1 MNAAAPADKQ
11 EPHPVAASHIS
22 IEARV
27 SDIVRIGVI
36 AAFTYWSAQ
45 LIAPFA
51 LIVIWAA
58 IMTVALYP
66 LFNLLTKLLGG
77 RQFLSASALVA
88 ACLIVIISPLALAA
102 VNFVDTLQTFFSDAV
117 GFHIPRAPERLNEV
131 PIVGTK
137 LYSAWNEAAT
147 NVAAAILS
155 FKQPLREA
163 GGVILGRVL
172 SIGGGILSFIVS
184 VILCGVFLTMAP
196 RLASGIQILASR
208 IAGERGV
215 GFAKLAGTTVRN
227 VSRGVIGVALL
238 QAILCGLIFM
248 AFGVPVR
255 GALTYG
261 VFILCLIQIGP
272 ALILLPLLVWIW
284 FSWPFNVSALFTAII
299 VPVMLVDNILKPILI
314 SRGLSTP
321 MPVILVGVIGGT
333 LTHGL
338 VGLFIGPIVL
348 GVFYDLIVAWAW
360 PQPPVSQ
367 PSTSIIKSADE
378 IGSENLPGS

>member
-1 MNAAAPADKQ
+1 MNTAAPADKQ

-51 LIVIWAA
+51 LIIIWAA

-77 RQFLSASALVA
+77 RQFLSAFTLVA

-102 VNFVDTLQTFFSDAV
+102 VNFVDTLQTLFTDAV
-117 GFHIPRAPERLNEV
+117 GFSIPKAPERLNEV
-131 PIVGTK
+131 PIVGAK

-147 NVAAAILS
+147 NVAAAIVS
-155 FKQPLREA
+155 FQQPLREA
-163 GGVILGRVL
+163 GELILGRVL
-172 SIGGGILSFIVS
+172 SIGGGILSFIIS

-196 RLASGIQILASR
+196 RLASGIQIVANR

-215 GFAKLAGTTVRN
+215 RFAKLAGTTVRN

-248 AFGVPVR
+248 AFGVPAR

-284 FSWPFNVSALFTAII
+284 FSWPFNVAALFTAII

-333 LTHGL
+333 ITHGL

-360 PQPPVSQ
+360 PQPSVSQ
-367 PSTSIIKSADE
+367 SSPSFENSPEE
-378 IGSENLPGS
+378 ISSGKLPES

>member
-1 MNAAAPADKQ
+1 MNTAAPADKQ

-27 SDIVRIGVI
+27 SDIVRIGII

-51 LIVIWAA
+51 LIIIWAA

-66 LFNLLTKLLGG
+66 LFDLLTKLLGG
-77 RQFLSASALVA
+77 RQFLAAFTLVA
-88 ACLIVIISPLALAA
+88 ACLLVIISPLALAA
-102 VNFVDTLQTFFSDAV
+102 VNFVDTLQTLFTDAV
-117 GFHIPRAPERLNEV
+117 GFSIPKAPERLNEV
-131 PIVGTK
+131 PIVGAK

-147 NVAAAILS
+147 NVAAAIVS
-155 FKQPLREA
+155 FQQPLREA
-163 GGVILGRVL
+163 GGLILGRVL
-172 SIGGGILSFIVS
+172 SIGGGILSFIIS

-196 RLASGIQILASR
+196 RLASGIQIVANR

-215 GFAKLAGTTVRN
+215 RFAKLAGTTVRN

-248 AFGVPVR
+248 AFGVPAR

-284 FSWPFNVSALFTAII
+284 FSWPFNVAALFTAII

-333 LTHGL
+333 ITHGL

-360 PQPPVSQ
+360 PQPSVSQ
-367 PSTSIIKSADE
+367 SSPSFENSPEE
-378 IGSENLPGS
+378 IGSGKLPES

>member
-1 MNAAAPADKQ
+1 MNTATPADKQ
-11 EPHPVAASHIS
+11 EPRPLAASHIS

-27 SDIVRIGVI
+27 SDLVRIGII

-45 LIAPFA
+45 LVAPFA
-51 LIVIWAA
+51 LIIIWAA
-58 IMTVALYP
+58 IMTVALHP
-66 LFNLLTKLLGG
+66 LFDFLTRLLGG
-77 RQFLSASALVA
+77 RKLLAAFTLVA
-88 ACLIVIISPLALAA
+88 TCLLVIISPLALAA
-102 VNFVDTLQTFFSDAV
+102 ANFVDTLQKVFADNV
-117 GFHIPRAPERLNEV
+117 GVSLPEAPERLNEI
-131 PIVGTK
+131 PIVGAT
-137 LYSAWNEAAT
+137 LYSAWNEATT
-147 NVAAAILS
+147 NVAAAIMS

-163 GGVILGRVL
+163 GGIIFNKVL

-184 VILCGVFLTMAP
+184 IILCGVFLTMAP
-196 RLASGIQILASR
+196 RLASGIQIVANR
-208 IAGERGV
+208 VAGDRGV

-248 AFGVPVR
+248 AFGVPAR

-272 ALILLPLLVWIW
+272 GLILLPLLVWIW
-284 FSWPFNVSALFTAII
+284 ISWPLDVSALFTAIT

-333 LTHGL
+333 ISHGL

-348 GVFYDLIVAWAW
+348 GVFYELLVAWAW
-360 PQPPVSQ
+360 PQPPIAQS
-367 PSTSIIKSADE
+367 STSFGNPPEE
-378 IGSENLPGS
+378 IGRGKLPDS

>member
-1 MNAAAPADKQ
+1 MNTAAPADEAT
-11 EPHPVAASHIS
+11 EPRPLAASHIS

-27 SDIVRIGVI
+27 SDIVRIGII

-51 LIVIWAA
+51 LIIIWAA

-77 RQFLSASALVA
+77 RQFWAAFTLVA
-88 ACLIVIISPLALAA
+88 ACLLVIISPLALAA
-102 VNFVDTLQTFFSDAV
+102 ANFVDTLQNFFADTA
-117 GFHIPRAPERLNEV
+117 GFNIPRAPERLNEV
-131 PIVGTK
+131 PIVGAK
-137 LYSAWNEAAT
+137 LYAAWNEAAT
-147 NVAAAILS
+147 NVAAVIVS

-163 GGVILGRVL
+163 GGVILANVL

-196 RLASGIQILASR
+196 RLASGIQIVANR
-208 IAGERGV
+208 IAGDRGV

-248 AFGVPVR
+248 AFGVPAR

-272 ALILLPLLVWIW
+272 GLILLPLLVWIW
-284 FSWPFNVSALFTAII
+284 FSWPFNVSALFTAIT

-314 SRGLSTP
+314 SRGLSNP

-333 LTHGL
+333 ITHGL

-348 GVFYDLIVAWAW
+348 GVFYDLLAAWAW
-360 PQPPVSQ
+360 SPPVEQPPVSAENSTEGNQ
-367 PSTSIIKSADE
+367 PGKMPE
-378 IGSENLPGS
+378 V